1 MLTEPSD
8 LPVLRSITDGIPNP
22 IAATRSSASG
32 SIAST
37 IASSSA
43 SWESVGVG
51 TSCCS
56 CSVPS
61 ASIEPVAIFV
71 PPRSTPMTRWVP
83 TGRGYHTAPDG
94 GRREAL
100 PALQGRPHTREGA
113 DGAAAGAARAGARA
127 GRAKQPGKPRW
138 GRRIGIAVLVLGV
151 LLLVWIVASYLA
163 FRSGVEDANARLPK
177 TVAANLAAQDGLLTS
192 KPSLIM
198 LLGTDGDKTAARQD
212 FRRSDSILLV
222 RTDPKRHRMAY
233 LSIPRD
239 LRVDIPGQG
248 PNKINAAFQLGGPA
262 LTMKTVR
269 ALTGLQPNHVVLVD
283 FDNFKEVIDA
293 LGGVEIDVPKPI
305 LSNRFDCPY
314 ATEARCQQ
322 WPGWRFEKG
331 KQTMD
336 GKRALIY
343 SRVRENRL
351 DPAENDLTR
360 GERQQAVV
368 EAMTNKLVSARTF
381 AQAALRRRR
390 PRQAADH
397 RPVGRPAAAARLGP
411 VPLERGPLAALPPRR
426 RAAVDRRRV
435 RARRRRGEQRHPRRC
450 SPAARRRSRRRPGTT
465 FGAGCRVG
473 RGV

>member
-1 MLTEPSD
+1 MADAEKPYRLYKGGRTRGKVPTAPRPERPGRAESS
-8 LPVLRSITDGIPNP
+8 R
-22 IAATRSSASG
+22 ATR
-32 SIAST
+32 
-37 IASSSA
+37 
-43 SWESVGVG
+43 
-51 TSCCS
+51 
-56 CSVPS
+56 
-61 ASIEPVAIFV
+61 
-71 PPRSTPMTRWVP
+71 
-83 TGRGYHTAPDG
+83 
-94 GRREAL
+94 
-100 PALQGRPHTREGA
+100 
-113 DGAAAGAARAGARA
+113 
-127 GRAKQPGKPRW
+127 PGKPRW
-138 GRRIGIAVLVLGV
+138 RRRIGLTMLVLGV
-151 LLLVWIVASYLA
+151 LLLVWLVASYLA
-163 FRSGVEDANARLPK
+163 FRSGVKEANARLPK
-177 TVAANLAAQDGLLTS
+177 AVEASLAPQDGLLLTN
-192 KPSLIM
+192 PSLIM

-233 LSIPRD
+233 LTIPRD

-314 ATEARCQQ
+314 ATESRCQQ

-360 GERQQAVV
+360 GDRQQSVV

-381 AQAALRRRR
+381 AKLPFIGDALVKPLTTDLSAGQLLQLGWARFRSNE
-390 PRQAADH
+390 
-397 RPVGRPAAAARLGP
+397 GRSLHCRLGGEP
-411 VPLERGPLAALPPRR
+411 QSIGGESVLVGGEENSATLAMFTGRSAPQPP
-426 RAAVDRRRV
+426 
-435 RARRRRGEQRHPRRC
+435 
-450 SPAARRRSRRRPGTT
+450 RPGTT